1 MRLNYL
7 YSKITLYDIVG
18 RTGKNLI

>member
-18 RTGKNLI
+18 RTEKNLI